1 MRLVKRR
8 TLDMQQ
14 KHLSVKRLVKEL
26 DEKGW
31 GVDVVSGGEM
41 ATVQAV
47 TGTIRKLFI

>member
-1 MRLVKRR
+1 MPLVRRR
-8 TLDMQQ
+8 TFDMQQ
-14 KHLSVKRLVKEL
+14 SICKALGSEL

-47 TGTIRKLFI
+47 TGP